1 MKKIVGV
8 IYIVIIL
15 LVANQMVLFKV
26 QYDNGFDSENHIMCS
41 DEVEEFSDKLCSG
54 KKKDKEKV
62 MAIYG
67 WIKENV
73 CYDYEANPLYQH
85 VDIEKTLQTKKGICY
100 DYACLFAALCHCQG
114 IPCYVLDG
122 YSREN
127 SSDKHTWNRVFYDG
141 CWWNLDVTFDAVQ
154 YQSGKQMFYGFQ
166 QLGLDCLCDDEDYV
180 ITRVY

>member
-1 MKKIVGV
+1 MKKFVGV

-41 DEVEEFSDKLCSG
+41 DEVEEFSDELCSG

-85 VDIEKTLQTKKGICY
+85 IDIEKTLQTKKGICY

-127 SSDKHTWNRVFYDG
+127 SSDTCKPET
-141 CWWNLDVTFDAVQ
+141 TFKMYFKNIKPALLPSLIMWIPQELVLMIP
-154 YQSGKQMFYGFQ
+154 KLF
-166 QLGLDCLCDDEDYV
+166 LK
-180 ITRVY
+180 T